1 MVHLTTKA
9 TEKVKEIRQSEGTE
23 NHGLRVAVVAG
34 GCSGFSY
41 DLYFDEQPRPD
52 DKVFEQ
58 DGVKVFVDALSLRYL
73 EGTEIDYVE
82 SIAGA
87 GFKFNNPQ
95 SKGSCGC
102 GKSFNA

>member
-1 MVHLTTKA
+1 MVQLTTKA
-9 TEKVKEIRQSEGTE
+9 VEKVKEIRKAEGTE
-23 NHGLRVAVVAG
+23 NYGLRVAVVAG

-41 DLYFDEQPRPD
+41 DLYFDEQPRPE
-52 DKVFEQ
+52 DKVFEA
-58 DGVKVFVDALSLRYL
+58 DGVKVFVDALSFRYL
-73 EGTEIDYVE
+73 EGCEIDYVE

>member
-1 MVHLTTKA
+1 MVRLTPRA
-9 TEKVKEIRQSEGTE
+9 TEMVKEIRKSDGAES
-23 NHGLRVAVVAG
+23 HGLRVRVVAG

-41 DLYFDEQPRPD
+41 DLYFDEQPSAE

-58 DGVKVFVDALSLRYL
+58 DGVKIFVDNLSYRYL
-73 EGTEIDYVE
+73 EGVEIDYVE
-82 SIAGA
+82 GLTGA

>member
-1 MVHLTTKA
+1 MIRLTTMA
-9 TEKVKEIRQSEGTE
+9 TEKVKEIRKAEGTE
-23 NHGLRVAVVAG
+23 NYGLRVRVVAG

-41 DLYFDEQPRPD
+41 DLYFDEQPTPD
-52 DKVFEQ
+52 DKVFET
-58 DGVKVFVDALSLRYL
+58 DGVKIFIDNLSYRYL

-87 GFKFNNPQ
+87 GFKFSNPQ

>member
-1 MVHLTTKA
+1 MVRLTEKA
-9 TEKVKEIRQSEGTE
+9 TEKVKEIRKAEGQDE
-23 NHGLRVAVVAG
+23 HGLRVRVVAG

-41 DLYFDEQPRPD
+41 DLYFDEAPEAED
-52 DKVFEQ
+52 NVFHTG
-58 DGVKVFVDALSLRYL
+58 GVPVYVDALSYQYL